1 MSHSPS
7 NGQDGPVEQQTSYT
21 QMADRDLESIG
32 RHCQFEYCRQLDFLP
47 FHCGSCKGTFCLE
60 HRTETAHKCP
70 HAGEWAAA
78 RRKQELGGTTTS
90 KSGNTTASTTPS
102 TKPTVYNAAQCSHPS
117 CKTLIH
123 TLQNT
128 GVHCQTCN
136 REYCLK
142 HRLREDHD
150 CAKLT
155 PLGARPAQSGPK
167 QTEKARLAFSRLRS
181 WGKDKSSAVA
191 ASMAPKPKPSS
202 AASRVANL
210 NALKKSAKGDPKL
223 DASKRFYLHVE
234 ASADTTKAKFPTGD
248 LYFDSAWSVGK
259 VLDDAARRLQ
269 VENVNNRIEG
279 EGERLR
285 VFHVEGGHLLEFS
298 QKIGN
303 CGVSQG
309 DTIVL
314 LRGVGPP
321 VPDLIQP

>member
-1 MSHSPS
+1 MSQSAS
-7 NGQDGPVEQQTSYT
+7 SGREGGPAEQQTSYT

-47 FHCGSCKGTFCLE
+47 FHCDSCKGTFCLE

-70 HAGEWAAA
+70 RAGEWAAA
-78 RRKQELGGTTTS
+78 RRRQETGTTTA
-90 KSGNTTASTTPS
+90 GNTTSA
-102 TKPTVYNAAQCSHPS
+102 KPTVYNSAQCSSPP

-128 GVHCQTCN
+128 GVHCPTCN

-155 PLGARPAQSGPK
+155 PLGARPAQAGGPK
-167 QTEKARLAFSRLRS
+167 QAEKARLAFSRLRT
-181 WGKDKSSAVA
+181 WGKDKSSSVA
-191 ASMAPKPKPSS
+191 ASMAPKPKPNS
-202 AASRVANL
+202 AASRAANL
-210 NALKKSAKGDPKL
+210 NALKKAAKGDSNL
-223 DASKRFYLHVE
+223 DVSKRFYMHVE

-248 LYFDSAWSVGK
+248 LYFDSSWTVGK
-259 VLDDAARRLQ
+259 VLDDAARKLQ
-269 VENVNNRIEG
+269 VQNVNNRIET
-279 EGERLR
+279 EEERLR

-314 LRGVGPP
+314 LRGVGPQ